1 MKGTWPHKIPITLK
15 QSACMKKYCE
25 CDKIM
30 VDTVVDLMNKGTTCP
45 TEDSQCDARGRH
57 EILLVFIYIQYINDI
72 QAVLTILQEQKF
84 TVNSFPKIS

>member
-1 MKGTWPHKIPITLK
+1 MWPHKVRVNLK
-15 QSACMKKYCE
+15 QTACMKKYCE

-57 EILLVFIYIQYINDI
+57 EILLKFIYIQY
-72 QAVLTILQEQKF
+72 T
-84 TVNSFPKIS
+84 

>member
-1 MKGTWPHKIPITLK
+1 
-15 QSACMKKYCE
+15 MKKYCE

-57 EILLVFIYIQYINDI
+57 EILLRFIYIQYIY
-72 QAVLTILQEQKF
+72 
-84 TVNSFPKIS
+84 